1 MHTFHGSLV
10 ALITPFKEGK
20 LDVFTLERL
29 VEWHRTNGTEVLVRA
44 GTTG

>member
-20 LDVFTLERL
+20 LDECPC
-29 VEWHRTNGTEVLVRA
+29 HRHCVPSCQ
-44 GTTG
+44 